1 VSREEDSYGHG
12 RRELRMK
19 LIKKRR
25 GEDSAMRRNKNI
37 WEPQVEQGKAKIVK
51 WNDDTVVYT
60 NVMAVFSRDKW

>member
-25 GEDSAMRRNKNI
+25 GEDSAMRRI
-37 WEPQVEQGKAKIVK
+37 KIYENLK
-51 WNDDTVVYT
+51 WNKE
-60 NVMAVFSRDKW
+60 RQKL